1 MRKLFIFTVLAF
13 SSLLL
18 LAQETELATGWKA
31 IKASDLATDGCL
43 LTQSDPELANWIT
56 ATVPGTVLTT
66 LVNNSLMPDPFY
78 GMNNEKIPDVY
89 TEGRD
94 LYTYWFYNRFS
105 TEGIDSTRQVWL
117 KFRGIN
123 YFAEIYLNGQ
133 HINTVKHE
141 GMFLREKYNITPYLN
156 NTGYNRLAVLVE
168 PPANPGN
175 PNGGQGGDGTIG
187 RDVTM
192 QFTAGWDWIQPVRDR
207 NTGIWDKVSIE
218 ITGDIDIRNS
228 FAKTR
233 VPGERL
239 PAELQDP
246 AFVTFS
252 TELVNDTDEPVEG
265 EAILNFLNNTEKE
278 KVKMGPHSSTII
290 TFREIKQTAPKI
302 WWPNGIGSPSV
313 YPAVITFMGKD
324 GKAHDRED
332 ITFGFREAGGYF
344 DEETGSRVFTI
355 NGQKVFIKGGNWIA
369 SDAMLRLNPDRY
381 DAEVKMHADMN
392 MNMIRV
398 WGGSITERPEFYDA
412 CDRYGIMVW
421 QDLWVTGDCNG
432 RWDDPKKSESQEC
445 RRDYPDNKSLFI
457 DSFTDQVKMLR
468 NHPSLVMWCGGNE
481 YPPAPGLDDSISL
494 KLEKLDGTRPYI
506 NESTSPDLLR
516 NTIGGNG
523 DGPYGVKDPL
533 WFFTQKWY
541 PFNPEIG
548 SVGLPNIEG
557 LKKIMDE
564 KDLVPPTDTEMNQV
578 WRYHKYQGY
587 GGMIESYGEVTGIE
601 DFVMK
606 AQLVGY
612 EQYRS
617 LQEGHNAH
625 MWDWYTGVLIW
636 KSQNPWTAL
645 KGQFYDWFLD
655 QNATFYAYKHAAA
668 SVHMQFNPADS
679 AIYLLN
685 ATPKERKGL
694 KVEAILSDETG
705 KQIWKK
711 DKEIIAAANSNVKLW
726 DAEVP
731 GRSEGVLFLKLK
743 ITYMSTGEQIDEST
757 YWLPASGDRKELT
770 QLKEARIVAQMM
782 KSNRGKFTIEIA
794 NSGDV
799 AAFFVR
805 MKVVVALTGEIASP
819 VFFDDNYIVLLP
831 GENRSITVDVNS
843 LAPDKKKTPLLLEFR
858 GVNLP
863 STVIRL

>member
-1 MRKLFIFTVLAF
+1 
-13 SSLLL
+13 
-18 LAQETELATGWKA
+18 
-31 IKASDLATDGCL
+31 
-43 LTQSDPELANWIT
+43 
-56 ATVPGTVLTT
+56 
-66 LVNNSLMPDPFY
+66 
-78 GMNNEKIPDVY
+78 
-89 TEGRD
+89 
-94 LYTYWFYNRFS
+94 
-105 TEGIDSTRQVWL
+105 
-117 KFRGIN
+117 
-123 YFAEIYLNGQ
+123 
-133 HINTVKHE
+133 
-141 GMFLREKYNITPYLN
+141 
-156 NTGYNRLAVLVE
+156 
-168 PPANPGN
+168 
-175 PNGGQGGDGTIG
+175 
-187 RDVTM
+187 
-192 QFTAGWDWIQPVRDR
+192 
-207 NTGIWDKVSIE
+207 
-218 ITGDIDIRNS
+218 
-228 FAKTR
+228 
-233 VPGERL
+233 
-239 PAELQDP
+239 
-246 AFVTFS
+246 
-252 TELVNDTDEPVEG
+252 
-265 EAILNFLNNTEKE
+265 
-278 KVKMGPHSSTII
+278 
-290 TFREIKQTAPKI
+290 
-302 WWPNGIGSPSV
+302 
-313 YPAVITFMGKD
+313 
-324 GKAHDRED
+324 RED

-344 DEETGSRVFTI
+344 DEETGSRVFTV
-355 NGQKVFIKGGNWIA
+355 NGQKVFVKGGNWIA

-432 RWDDPKKSESQEC
+432 RWNDPKKSESQEL
-445 RRDYPDNKSLFI
+445 RREYPDNKSLFI
-457 DSFTDQVKMLR
+457 ESFTDQVKMLR

-494 KLEKLDGTRPYI
+494 KLEQLDGTRPYI

-548 SVGLPNIEG
+548 SVGMPNIEG

-578 WRYHKYQGY
+578 WRYHKYHGY

-679 AIYLLN
+679 AIYIVN

-731 GRSEGVLFLKLK
+731 GRSEGVMFLKLK

-782 KSNRGKFTIEIA
+782 KSNRGKFTVEIA

-843 LAPDKKKTPLLLEFR
+843 LAPDKKNTPLLLEFR